1 MKMTMKMKNGSH
13 RYDTDL
19 DVDMDANIVN
29 IQSKDIL
36 RVTMM
41 MLIFIKH
48 NLGNIW
54 SSIQDK
60 VKQHWGWVEKGVA

>member
-1 MKMTMKMKNGSH
+1 MKMKNRSH

-48 NLGNIW
+48 NLSNI
-54 SSIQDK
+54 
-60 VKQHWGWVEKGVA
+60 

>member
-1 MKMTMKMKNGSH
+1 MKMTMKMKNRSH

-48 NLGNIW
+48 NLSNI
-54 SSIQDK
+54 
-60 VKQHWGWVEKGVA
+60 

>member
-41 MLIFIKH
+41 TLIFIKH
-48 NLGNIW
+48 NLSNI
-54 SSIQDK
+54 
-60 VKQHWGWVEKGVA
+60 

>member
-1 MKMTMKMKNGSH
+1 MKMKNGSH

-48 NLGNIW
+48 NLSNIW
-54 SSIQDK
+54 SSTQDK

>member
-1 MKMTMKMKNGSH
+1 MKMKNGSH

-48 NLGNIW
+48 NLSNIW
-54 SSIQDK
+54 SSIQVK

>member
-1 MKMTMKMKNGSH
+1 MKMKNGSH

-41 MLIFIKH
+41 TLIFIKH
-48 NLGNIW
+48 NLSNIW

>member
-1 MKMTMKMKNGSH
+1 MKMKNGSH

-48 NLGNIW
+48 NLSNIW